1 MTRHSYEGGYPEAR
15 SEIIYQLW
23 LASLQMF
30 SVLSE
35 IRQFSCIMTSF
46 PNRTE
51 MSIWVRG
58 RWESYAADLIEIEN
72 PSGRGH

>member
-35 IRQFSCIMTSF
+35 IR
-46 PNRTE
+46 
-51 MSIWVRG
+51 
-58 RWESYAADLIEIEN
+58 
-72 PSGRGH
+72 